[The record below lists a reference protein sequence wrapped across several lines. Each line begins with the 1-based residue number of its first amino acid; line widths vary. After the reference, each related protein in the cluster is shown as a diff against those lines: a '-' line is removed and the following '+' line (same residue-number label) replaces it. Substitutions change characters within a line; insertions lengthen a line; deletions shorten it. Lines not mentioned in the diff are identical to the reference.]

1 MAGPTLGL
9 TCALPAL
16 GSARR
21 LQMRRAGEPGPCGGR
36 AAGRAGGGGEGTA
49 LWGGRQVGRRRW

>member
-21 LQMRRAGEPGPCGGR
+21 LQMRRAGSRDRAEGGLQGGR
-36 AAGRAGGGGEGTA
+36 AAAGRGPLYGEG
-49 LWGGRQVGRRRW
+49 GR